1 MNWAIFFAMIA
12 MGAGVLA
19 FGGAAG
25 AVAGV
30 ANIVFLGSMFFLG
43 LRLLIARCVT
53 DGWRD

>member
-30 ANIVFLGSMFFLG
+30 ANIVFLRSMFFLG
-43 LRLLIARCVT
+43 LALIDRTLC
-53 DGWRD
+53 D